1 MGRSDSE
8 GNWRRGCQRE
18 VISYL
23 STPSVLTPSRNSTL
37 ITRIKEICNFP
48 TEAESNR
55 IISGLRWI
63 GLLSSTPLNPRAG
76 NLLDTLCAQL
86 ETLMAYDTGE
96 RDLVMLQHKFVIE
109 WADGSS
115 ETRTSTLEAYGA
127 PTGSGHSAM
136 ARTVGIPCGIATQ
149 LVLDGVLAEPGVH
162 APYSKAICD
171 PIREILE
178 KEGLGLIEKV
188 L

>member
-86 ETLMAYDTGE
+86 ETLNRAGFLQGAF
-96 RDLVMLQHKFVIE
+96 LVVASLNNVKKLIDMKHRRRL
-109 WADGSS
+109 
-115 ETRTSTLEAYGA
+115 R
-127 PTGSGHSAM
+127 
-136 ARTVGIPCGIATQ
+136 
-149 LVLDGVLAEPGVH
+149 
-162 APYSKAICD
+162 KAS
-171 PIREILE
+171 
-178 KEGLGLIEKV
+178 
-188 L
+188 